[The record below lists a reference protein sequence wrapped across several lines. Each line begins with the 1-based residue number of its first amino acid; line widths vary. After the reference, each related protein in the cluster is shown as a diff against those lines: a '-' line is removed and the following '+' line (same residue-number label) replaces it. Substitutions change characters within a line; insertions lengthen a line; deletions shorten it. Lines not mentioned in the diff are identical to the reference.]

1 MKRLPDSA
9 GMTAGP
15 GGGRWLLLPV
25 LLLFLS
31 ARGAPGTAA
40 AARAS
45 FPLVLKDGRGV
56 AVQLAS
62 APRRVVSLAPNL
74 TEIVFLLGQE
84 ERLVGVTRYCNDPP
98 GAALLPRV
106 GGIVDPD
113 VERIVAAA
121 PDLVLCTTDGNPRER
136 IRVLEEMGIPCFA
149 AGPQNLAAVF
159 ETIEKIGEILGVP
172 ERGRK
177 EANALRARAERVSRE
192 KRSPS
197 PRVLFVVSTS
207 PVIAAGNGTFLDELV
222 RIAGGRNAAA
232 TFAGRYPRLSVED
245 LIRAAPD
252 VILVAA
258 MSGVE
263 EFSPDV
269 TRWGEVPAFREGDVF
284 SLDGDLVTRPGPRM
298 VAALERVDEVLSA
311 WRKRHPR
318 AGGLGRAT
326 R

>member
-1 MKRLPDSA
+1 MERLPFTT
-9 GMTAGP
+9 GNGEGP
-15 GGGRWLLLPV
+15 GGVCRFFFAV
-25 LLLFLS
+25 SLLFLL
-31 ARGAPGTAA
+31 ATLPGT
-40 AARAS
+40 RASS
-45 FPLVLKDGRGV
+45 FPLAMEDDRGV
-56 AVQLAS
+56 SVRLAI

-84 ERLVGVTRYCNDPP
+84 GKLVGVTRYCNYPP
-98 GAALLPRV
+98 RAAGLPRV

-121 PDLVLCTTDGNPRER
+121 PGLVLCTTDGNPRER
-136 IRVLEEMGIPCFA
+136 IKVLEEMGIPCFA

-159 ETIEKIGEILGVP
+159 ETIERIGEMLGVP

-192 KRSPS
+192 KRSSS

-232 TFAGRYPRLSVED
+232 DFAGRYPRLSVED
-245 LIRAAPD
+245 LIRARPD

-269 TRWGEVPAFREGDVF
+269 TRWKEVPAFREGDVL

-318 AGGLGRAT
+318 AAGRGKGAT

>member
-9 GMTAGP
+9 GKTAGP

-31 ARGAPGTAA
+31 ARPA

-62 APRRVVSLAPNL
+62 APRRGVSLAPTL

-84 ERLVGVTRYCNDPP
+84 ERLVGVTRYCNYPP
-98 GAALLPRV
+98 PAALLPRV

-136 IRVLEEMGIPCFA
+136 VRVLEEMGIPCFA
-149 AGPQNLAAVF
+149 AGPQNLDAVF

-172 ERGRK
+172 ERGKK
-177 EANALRARAERVSRE
+177 EANALRARAERVSRG

-207 PVIAAGNGTFLDELV
+207 PVIAAGSGTFLDEIV

-245 LIRAAPD
+245 LIRAGPD

-318 AGGLGRAT
+318 SAGRDKEAT